1 MVPVAYLYGID
12 TVKESI
18 ENEHIGQFTNE
29 FVFDEV
35 VPTIA
40 LPHDQ
45 MVSFANSVFERYLN
59 PFVRH
64 ELMSIALNSISKYK
78 ARVLPTVKDY
88 YKLNEKLPTHAM
100 FSLASLIKFYFGLRG
115 NEEIKLNDTASYIEF
130 FNNLKKENLSEL
142 EIVKKV
148 LAQEEMWGENLNNL
162 ANATELVASYLTLIN
177 EKGMKEALASFLAK

>member
-1 MVPVAYLYGID
+1 
-12 TVKESI
+12 
-18 ENEHIGQFTNE
+18 
-29 FVFDEV
+29 
-35 VPTIA
+35 
-40 LPHDQ
+40 
-45 MVSFANSVFERYLN
+45 
-59 PFVRH
+59 
-64 ELMSIALNSISKYK
+64 MSIALNSISKYK

-162 ANATELVASYLTLIN
+162 ANATELVTSYLTLIN